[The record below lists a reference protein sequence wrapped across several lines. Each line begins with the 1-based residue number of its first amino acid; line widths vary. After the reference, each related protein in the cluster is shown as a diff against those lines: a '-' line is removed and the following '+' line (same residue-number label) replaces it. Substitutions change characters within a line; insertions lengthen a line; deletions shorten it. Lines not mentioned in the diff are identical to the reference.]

1 MTATTQRPAG
11 QAPRLPFARPNI
23 LEIAP
28 LYDVLRRE
36 APITLV
42 TTPAGDPAW
51 LVTAYSEARQIFGDK
66 RFGRSHPQPQRASR
80 ITHAALQD
88 GPTGDFETE
97 EREHTRMRRLLAPAF
112 SAARMRRLGTRIE
125 ELTARCLDDMQAAR
139 DADPDTPVNLHEF
152 LSFPLPV
159 LVICELLGVP
169 YEDRQ
174 RFRNLSERVGRI
186 DGGADAQLAMRE
198 FKEYT
203 AGLAERKRRDPAPD
217 VISDL
222 VTAQTTDPTLGDD
235 EVSRLAAGLIF
246 AGHETTSTRIDL
258 GTLLLLADL
267 SRRDRFVA
275 DPEGEVAAT
284 VEEIL
289 RITAPGG
296 LGLLRYAHDDVE
308 VGGVTIARGDAVIIS
323 SNAANRDAT
332 VFADPADFDVDR
344 KPNVHLA
351 FGHGAH
357 VCIGANL
364 ARTELRTVFPALL
377 RRFPGLRLAVPVD
390 RIEVHA
396 NRLTGAVDEVP
407 VLW

>member
-1 MTATTQRPAG
+1 MTATTEA
-11 QAPRLPFARPNI
+11 APRLPFDRPNV

-36 APITLV
+36 APITMV

-51 LVTAYSEARQIFGDK
+51 LVTAYAECRQIFGDK
-66 RFGRSHPQPQRASR
+66 RFGRSHPAPERASR
-80 ITHAALQD
+80 ITHAAVQD
-88 GPTGDFETE
+88 GPTGDFDAE
-97 EREHTRMRRLLAPAF
+97 EREHLRMRRLLAPAF

-125 ELTARCLDDMQAAR
+125 ELTTRCLDDLQAAR
-139 DADPDTPVNLHEF
+139 DANPGAPVNLHEY

-169 YEDRQ
+169 YADRQ
-174 RFRNLSERVGRI
+174 QFRQLSERVGRT
-186 DGGADAQLAMRE
+186 DGGADAQLAMAE
-198 FKEYT
+198 FRHYT
-203 AGLAERKRRDPAPD
+203 GGLAEAKRRDPTPD

-222 VTAQTTDPTLGDD
+222 VIAQTTDPTLTDD
-235 EVSRLAAGLIF
+235 EVARLAAGLIF

-267 SRRDRFVA
+267 ERRDRFVA
-275 DPEGEVAAT
+275 DPDGEIAPT

-296 LGLLRYAHDDVE
+296 LGLLRYAREDVE

-323 SNAANRDAT
+323 ISAANRDGS
-332 VFADPADFDVDR
+332 VFADPAGFDVDR
-344 KPNVHLA
+344 QPNVHLA
-351 FGHGAH
+351 FGHGAY

-364 ARTELRTVFPALL
+364 ARTELRTVFPALF
-377 RRFPGLRLAVPVD
+377 RRFPGLRLAVSVD
-390 RIEVHA
+390 DITVHD
-396 NRLTGAVDEVP
+396 NRLTGALDEVP
-407 VLW
+407 VIW

>member
-1 MTATTQRPAG
+1 MTATTQRPAS

-28 LYDVLRRE
+28 LYEVLRRE

-51 LVTAYSEARQIFGDK
+51 LVTAYPEARQIFADK

-88 GPTGDFETE
+88 GPTGDYETE
-97 EREHTRMRRLLAPAF
+97 EREHMRMRRLLAPAF

-139 DADPDTPVNLHEF
+139 DANPDAPVNLHEL

-222 VTAQTTDPTLGDD
+222 VTAQTTDPTLSDD

-308 VGGVTIARGDAVIIS
+308 VGGVAIARGDAVIIS

-390 RIEVHA
+390 DIEVHA